1 MRKPTKARGKPQ
13 GDAFDK
19 VRKAASALTDVSEGI
34 SWVVPA
40 LKVRGT
46 MFVCIA
52 TNKQAEPNS
61 LVARLSFVDRDWLI
75 ANDPDVFYLR
85 PHYVNYPCV
94 LARLSRI
101 KAKDLR
107 ELLVNSRDFVASFK
121 TSRNRRSAK

>member
-1 MRKPTKARGKPQ
+1 VSNDP
-13 GDAFDK
+13 FDK
-19 VRKAASALTDVSEGI
+19 VRKAASKLADVTEGI
-34 SWVVPA
+34 SWGVPA

-46 MFVCIA
+46 MFACIA

-75 ANDPDVFYLR
+75 ANDPDVFYLK

-94 LARLSRI
+94 VARLGVI

-107 ELLVNSRDFVASFK
+107 ELLVNSREFVVSLKAVRK
-121 TSRNRRSAK
+121 RPRR